1 MTKSEMNK
9 KNILGLWVFPFGLY
23 NLVKCLNFH
32 WSVAFLLLLWTVRL
46 EGAQQAQPPIGLKIT
61 KIKTTSGQKYKV
73 GGTPLQNQARIYT
86 DRDHLKFI
94 NVPKIVLG
102 LSYLMTAN
110 SDHKSKGKAF
120 LTFTTDRSVR
130 LWVCRDSRGD
140 QIKKG
145 KAPKWLSD
153 NFERMETRIE
163 TNEAN
168 MGFFILYRGKKDLPK
183 GRCTLGGN
191 ADPPAV
197 GQMNNYVV
205 LFAAAIDGDQKQN
218 LSAQMPI
225 RLSQLWG
232 WIKTR

>member
-1 MTKSEMNK
+1 
-9 KNILGLWVFPFGLY
+9 
-23 NLVKCLNFH
+23 
-32 WSVAFLLLLWTVRL
+32 
-46 EGAQQAQPPIGLKIT
+46 
-61 KIKTTSGQKYKV
+61 
-73 GGTPLQNQARIYT
+73 
-86 DRDHLKFI
+86 
-94 NVPKIVLG
+94 
-102 LSYLMTAN
+102 MTAN

-183 GRCTLGGN
+183 GGCTLGETLTH
-191 ADPPAV
+191 
-197 GQMNNYVV
+197 Q
-205 LFAAAIDGDQKQN
+205 
-218 LSAQMPI
+218 
-225 RLSQLWG
+225 R
-232 WIKTR
+232 